1 MNRWSVKKKLAT
13 MIAAIIISFMILT
26 AFLLSRQADT
36 TTELQSLYEKDYQAA
51 SIIGQI
57 DGLLTRVDI
66 NILRMIAI
74 GDPASIATWKSQNTE
89 NFTKVETL
97 LNTLKPIIDSSM
109 TSSFD
114 GLLSSYTLMRKGMEH
129 QVQAVESG
137 DMKNASEIN
146 KNEVK
151 ANADQTFGALFTL
164 KKAQDELANAKVTE
178 QQNIDM
184 TTRIISLLAVI
195 VVALASI
202 LLGAVILRS
211 LLRQLGGEPLVASQ
225 VVNLM
230 AQGDLSHPI
239 SVKDNDQVSL
249 LAQLKEMQASL
260 SGIVTSVR
268 SNAESLATASIQ
280 ISQGNQDLS
289 QRTEEQASAL
299 QQTSATMEQLGSTV
313 SNNAE
318 NARQAN
324 QLASGA
330 STLAAEGGQMVERVI
345 ETMKGINSSS
355 KKISDIINVIDSIAF
370 QTNILALN
378 AAVEAARAGEQGRGF
393 AVVASE
399 VRNLAQRSANAA
411 KEISELI
418 TNSVGQVEQG
428 SQLVDEAGE
437 TMTRIM
443 TAINQVTD
451 IVSEIS
457 ASSQEQSSGVKQ
469 VGQAI
474 TQIDSVTQQNAA
486 LVEESAAA
494 AENLKE
500 QAQQLVHAVAVFQV
514 TPMVTQP
521 HLYLGR

>member
-1 MNRWSVKKKLAT
+1 MNTWSIKKKLGM
-13 MIAAIIISFMILT
+13 MIAIIIISFVALT
-26 AFLLSRQADT
+26 VFLLSRQTAT
-36 TTELQSLYEKDYQAA
+36 TSELQRLYEKDYQAA
-51 SIIGQI
+51 SMIGQI

-74 GDPASIATWKSQNTE
+74 GDPASIAGWKSQNTE
-89 NFTKVETL
+89 NFTKVEGL
-97 LNTLKPIIDSSM
+97 LSKLKAIIDPTM
-109 TSSFD
+109 AQSFD
-114 GLLSSYTLMRKGMEH
+114 GLVSSYTLMRKGMEH

-151 ANADQTFGALFTL
+151 GPADKTFGELSAL
-164 KKAQDELANAKVTE
+164 KKYQDELANKKVVE
-178 QQNIDM
+178 QQSSDV
-184 TTRIISLLAVI
+184 TTRIISLLAAGI
-195 VVALASI
+195 VALGSVI
-202 LLGAVILRS
+202 LGTMILRS
-211 LLRQLGGEPLVASQ
+211 LLRQLGGEPMAAAQ
-225 VVNLM
+225 VVNRM
-230 AQGDLSHPI
+230 AQGDLSGLIP
-239 SVKDNDQVSL
+239 VKDNDQFSL
-249 LAQLKEMQASL
+249 IAQLNEMQSSL

-324 QLASGA
+324 QLALGA
-330 STLAAEGGQMVERVI
+330 STLAAEGGSMVGRVI
-345 ETMKGINSSS
+345 ETMKGINDSS

-411 KEISELI
+411 KEISTLI
-418 TNSVGQVEQG
+418 NNSVVQVEQG
-428 SQLVDEAGE
+428 SRLVDETGV
-437 TMTRIM
+437 TMTQIVA
-443 TAINQVTD
+443 AINQVTD

-457 ASSQEQSSGVKQ
+457 ASSLEQSSGVKQ

-474 TQIDSVTQQNAA
+474 TQIDTVTQQNAA

-500 QAQQLVHAVAVFQV
+500 QAQQLVQAVAVFQV
-514 TPMVTQP
+514 ASNAAQP
-521 HLYLGR
+521 RLLLGR

>member
-1 MNRWSVKKKLAT
+1 MNTWSIKKKLGM
-13 MIAAIIISFMILT
+13 MIAIIIISFVALT
-26 AFLLSRQADT
+26 VFLLSRQTAT
-36 TTELQSLYEKDYQAA
+36 TSELQRLYEKDYQAA
-51 SIIGQI
+51 SMIGQI

-74 GDPASIATWKSQNTE
+74 GDPASIAGWKSQNTE
-89 NFTKVETL
+89 NFTKVEGL
-97 LNTLKPIIDSSM
+97 LSKLKAIIDPTM
-109 TSSFD
+109 AQSFD
-114 GLLSSYTLMRKGMEH
+114 GLVSSYTLMRKGMEH

-151 ANADQTFGALFTL
+151 GPADKTFGELSAL
-164 KKAQDELANAKVTE
+164 KKYQDELANKKVVE
-178 QQNIDM
+178 QQSSDV
-184 TTRIISLLAVI
+184 TTRIISLLAAGI
-195 VVALASI
+195 VALGSVI
-202 LLGAVILRS
+202 LGTMILRS
-211 LLRQLGGEPLVASQ
+211 LLRQLGGEPMAAAQ
-225 VVNLM
+225 VVNRM
-230 AQGDLSHPI
+230 AQGDLSGLIP
-239 SVKDNDQVSL
+239 VKDNDQFSL
-249 LAQLKEMQASL
+249 IAQLNEMQSSL

-324 QLASGA
+324 QLALGA
-330 STLAAEGGQMVERVI
+330 STLAAEGGSMVGRVI
-345 ETMKGINSSS
+345 ETMKGINDSS

-411 KEISELI
+411 KEISTLI
-418 TNSVGQVEQG
+418 NNSVVQVEQG
-428 SQLVDEAGE
+428 SRLVDETGV
-437 TMTRIM
+437 TMTQIVA
-443 TAINQVTD
+443 AINQVTD

-457 ASSQEQSSGVKQ
+457 ASSLEQSSGVKQ

-474 TQIDSVTQQNAA
+474 TQIDTVTQQNAA

-500 QAQQLVHAVAVFQV
+500 QAQQLVQAVAVFQV
-514 TPMVTQP
+514 ASNAAQP
-521 HLYLGR
+521 RLFLGR